1 VGDRDCG
8 DVTAGAAIG
17 TARQPGGAGWS
28 WNGCGED
35 RAAVI
40 PPRDRPEFDAF
51 VTERADRL
59 VRSAYLLCGDRG
71 HAEDI
76 VQTALMR
83 TARHW
88 RRARANPE
96 AYARRVVVNL
106 TKDRWRDRRR
116 RPAELPL
123 DVDVQ
128 APDSTRVLDR
138 HVLVHAAQQLPA
150 GRRAVLV
157 LRYFDDLSVEDT
169 AAALGCTTGTV
180 KSQTARALD
189 NLRAAL
195 APTGEFSD
203 AHR

>member
-1 VGDRDCG
+1 MI
-8 DVTAGAAIG
+8 AA
-17 TARQPGGAGWS
+17 
-28 WNGCGED
+28 
-35 RAAVI
+35 
-40 PPRDRPEFDAF
+40 RDRPAFDAF
-51 VTERADRL
+51 VTACSDRL
-59 VRSAYLLCGDRG
+59 VRSAYLLCGDRE

-83 TARHW
+83 TARQW

-106 TKDRWRDRRR
+106 TKDRWRNLGR

-123 DVDVQ
+123 EVDVQ
-128 APDSTRVLDR
+128 APEDTRVLDR
-138 HVLVHAAQQLPA
+138 QVLLRAAQHLPE
-150 GRRAVLV
+150 GQRAVLV

-195 APTGEFSD
+195 TPMWRHAD
-203 AHR
+203 ADR